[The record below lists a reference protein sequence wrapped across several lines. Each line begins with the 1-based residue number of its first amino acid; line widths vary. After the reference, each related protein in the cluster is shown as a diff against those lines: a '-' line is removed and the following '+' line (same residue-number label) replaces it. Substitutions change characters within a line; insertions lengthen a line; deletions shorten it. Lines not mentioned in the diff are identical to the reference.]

1 MYKYLATVFI
11 YLFFFKGEKGY
22 LYSDSQNLKQDQS
35 LNITLQLFALHQRNE
50 FES

>member
-1 MYKYLATVFI
+1 MYIYLATVFI
-11 YLFFFKGEKGY
+11 FYFFKGEKGY
-22 LYSDSQNLKQDQS
+22 LYFDSQNLKQDQS